1 MKVYHLSEERTIV
14 VKKKHGELTFYV
26 KQKDTEK
33 SVSFTPARYLVISY
47 VV

>member
-14 VKKKHGELTFYV
+14 VKKKHGELTVYI

-47 VV
+47 AV